1 MELKMK
7 ALKIIPLIILMIAT
21 ITYSQTVVVGTG
33 AELNLGSGVDVC
45 SGTWGNISGNVTGT
59 GTSCNSPMPV
69 EMVTFSAS
77 VNKTSVTLSWQTSSE
92 LNNRGFEVYRSG
104 KNTNTDWTKAGFVI
118 GSGTKNTPSH
128 YTYSDEQ
135 LSAGKYYYRLKQI
148 DYNGNFEYHALNQV
162 VEIGVPNKFALRQN
176 YPNPFNP
183 TTKICF
189 DLPQD
194 ENVLLS
200 VYDLRGSKVRDI
212 LNEKKQAGYYELNF
226 DGNGLSSGIYIVT
239 LKSGNFNSTK
249 RMILLK

>member
-1 MELKMK
+1 MK

-77 VNKTSVTLSWQTSSE
+77 VNKASVTLSWQTSSE

-104 KNTNTDWTKAGFVI
+104 KNTNTDWTKAGFVN
-118 GSGTKNTPSH
+118 GSGSKNTPSH

-148 DYNGNFEYHALNQV
+148 DYNGNFEYHNLNGFA
-162 VEIGVPNKFALRQN
+162 EITGPNKYELSQN

-183 TTKICF
+183 VTKINF
-189 DLPQD
+189 SLPAGT
-194 ENVLLS
+194 NVS
-200 VYDLRGSKVRDI
+200 IKVYDVSGRQISTIVNNKFLAAD
-212 LNEKKQAGYYELNF
+212 YYSVVF
-226 DGNGLSSGIYIVT
+226 DASMLSSGIYYYRIETDKFMSVKKMVV
-239 LKSGNFNSTK
+239 LK
-249 RMILLK
+249 